1 MIQNTVNAVSL
12 GSTAS
17 KRISKNGTVGYI
29 HSIFEKTF
37 FVITENNELIFIV
50 KNGLSNGPIN
60 IMIDL
65 EGRQN
70 ISFMHI
76 KKNDIVMR
84 QNNFLHIGQS
94 LKINLDRVEMWQPT
108 NNIIKV
114 DDITNIRKKI
124 DYVKKLAIEKG
135 SHYGLGQLIKYDNE
149 IILGKEIPNS
159 SLNIIATKA
168 LPHLEEIVTGI
179 LHNNLKMVEK
189 NAESIIGL
197 GLGLTPSADDTLSG
211 IMAGLY
217 ILGNHFLMDMHQLLA
232 INNSVISKL
241 DETKT
246 TLVSK
251 EFLEHAA
258 RGEIAENGR
267 NIIYAILSP
276 SNTLLKPKVEALL
289 KMGETSGTDITLG
302 TILGLRVGLEL
313 FEINHSRELK

>member
-1 MIQNTVNAVSL
+1 M
-12 GSTAS
+12 
-17 KRISKNGTVGYI
+17 
-29 HSIFEKTF
+29 
-37 FVITENNELIFIV
+37 
-50 KNGLSNGPIN
+50 
-60 IMIDL
+60 
-65 EGRQN
+65 
-70 ISFMHI
+70 
-76 KKNDIVMR
+76 
-84 QNNFLHIGQS
+84 
-94 LKINLDRVEMWQPT
+94 
-108 NNIIKV
+108 
-114 DDITNIRKKI
+114 
-124 DYVKKLAIEKG
+124 
-135 SHYGLGQLIKYDNE
+135 
-149 IILGKEIPNS
+149 
-159 SLNIIATKA
+159 
-168 LPHLEEIVTGI
+168 EEIVTGI

-217 ILGNHFLMDMHQLLA
+217 ILGSHFSMDMTQLLA

-258 RGEIAENGR
+258 HGEIAENGR

-302 TILGLRVGLEL
+302 TILGLRIGLEL

>member
-37 FVITENNELIFIV
+37 FVITENKELIFIV

-70 ISFMHI
+70 ISFMPI
-76 KKNDIVMR
+76 KKNDIVIR

-124 DYVKKLAIEKG
+124 DYVCYI
-135 SHYGLGQLIKYDNE
+135 
-149 IILGKEIPNS
+149 
-159 SLNIIATKA
+159 
-168 LPHLEEIVTGI
+168 
-179 LHNNLKMVEK
+179 
-189 NAESIIGL
+189 SI
-197 GLGLTPSADDTLSG
+197 
-211 IMAGLY
+211 
-217 ILGNHFLMDMHQLLA
+217 
-232 INNSVISKL
+232 
-241 DETKT
+241 
-246 TLVSK
+246 
-251 EFLEHAA
+251 
-258 RGEIAENGR
+258 
-267 NIIYAILSP
+267 
-276 SNTLLKPKVEALL
+276 
-289 KMGETSGTDITLG
+289 
-302 TILGLRVGLEL
+302 
-313 FEINHSRELK
+313 